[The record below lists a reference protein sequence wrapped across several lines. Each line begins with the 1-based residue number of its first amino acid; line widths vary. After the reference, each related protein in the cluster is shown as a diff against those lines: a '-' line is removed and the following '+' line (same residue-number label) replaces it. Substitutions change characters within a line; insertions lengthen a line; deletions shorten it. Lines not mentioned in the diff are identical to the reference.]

1 MNRGFIQVT
10 KELINDRNWPEIEA
24 ELKTVFTEV
33 ERKERGNGIIEIHG
47 YSEFFHP
54 SIELT
59 PHQYSAIFT
68 NEEGKIK
75 FLRFDDYYKSM
86 QND

>member
-1 MNRGFIQVT
+1 MPT
-10 KELINDRNWPEIEA
+10 LKNDRNWPEIEA

-47 YSEFFHP
+47 YSDLFQP
-54 SIELT
+54 PTELAS
-59 PHQYSAIFT
+59 HQYSAIFT

-75 FLRFDDYYKSM
+75 FLRFEDYYKSI